1 MKVLIVYAHHE
12 PRSFNGALKDTA
24 VTTLGASGHEMIV
37 SDLYAAGFEAAATR
51 GDFLGTADPGYFKY
65 QTEQRAA
72 WANGRGDGFA
82 PDITEEQRRLVW
94 CDLVILQF
102 PLWWFSVPAVLK
114 GWIDRVLAVGF
125 AYGGGR
131 WFEAAPLAG
140 RKALLSVTMGAKA
153 DRWGPDALVRRHR
166 VDIASL
172 ARRHAELLRI
182 RGVAAPRRTRARGN
196 DGSRAQGRAHDMG
209 GAPERTFRRGASF
222 FSARIRLRRSK
233 PSQPV
238 SSCLSRVGRRR
249 RCPARRR

>member
-131 WFEAAPLAG
+131 WFETAPLAG

-153 DRWGPDALVRRHR
+153 DRWGPDALFGDIEWILHPLRVGTLNFCGFEVLRHH
-166 VDIASL
+166 VVHGPA
-172 ARRHAELLRI
+172 AMTEAERKAVL
-182 RGVAAPRRTRARGN
+182 
-196 DGSRAQGRAHDMG
+196 MKWE
-209 GAPERTFRRGASF
+209 ERLKGLFDEVPLPFRRASDF
-222 FSARIRLRRSK
+222 AD
-233 PSQPV
+233 PSHRNQ
-238 SSCLSRVGRRR
+238 
-249 RCPARRR
+249 